1 MSIVEKIS
9 ISPKTG
15 NFPQKDV
22 SDGVINKH
30 KQKAAVKGGVTN
42 DLKDQDENHIFL
54 FIKIHEEN
62 PCVWDIL
69 HKDYTKRNVK
79 EIIYSN
85 LTDVLETKANSI
97 KTIINGLRAQ
107 LGYNQQRKLKKE

>member
-30 KQKAAVKGGVTN
+30 KQKATVKGLGGGSHFPVY
-42 DLKDQDENHIFL
+42 QD
-54 FIKIHEEN
+54 
-62 PCVWDIL
+62 
-69 HKDYTKRNVK
+69 
-79 EIIYSN
+79 
-85 LTDVLETKANSI
+85 A
-97 KTIINGLRAQ
+97 
-107 LGYNQQRKLKKE
+107 